1 MKVQPIRFVVGKD
14 VGYDRKRK
22 VKEDSRVFHLLI
34 GKVGFPLTER
44 TGFGNK
50 IRSSDLG
57 MFCLRCLFCIRG
69 HTYLELLSVV

>member
-50 IRSSDLG
+50 IRSSD
-57 MFCLRCLFCIRG
+57 
-69 HTYLELLSVV
+69 